1 MKSVIALIALGVV
14 GCSSYS
20 PPPTAQ
26 MCDIKSEMVVKKDG
40 QGNIVNQGTKETMI
54 CSDSNIERM
63 AIKQSGVAKNCGEY
77 TYYVTLNGKPIQQRG
92 LACEKFN
99 GNWEV
104 IPNYSV
110 R

>member
-1 MKSVIALIALGVV
+1 MKLVFVLIALGMV
-14 GCSSYS
+14 GCSSYR
-20 PPPTAQ
+20 PPPMAQ
-26 MCDIKSEMVVKKDG
+26 LCDLKSEMVVKKDSK
-40 QGNIVNQGTKETMI
+40 GNIVNQATQETMI
-54 CSDSNIERM
+54 CSDSTIERL

-77 TYYVTLNGKPIQQRG
+77 TYYVTLNGKPTQQRG

-104 IPNYSV
+104 VPNYSV